1 MKELVPGLKL
11 SIEEKVTSDNV
22 ATAIGSGALD
32 VYSTPSMI
40 ALMEKASMLCVDDCI
55 NAEQTTVGGLV
66 NIRHVKATALGRIVF
81 CESKV
86 SAVDGKKIEF
96 EVSAYVDGV
105 LIGSGYHTR
114 FIVNKQ
120 KFMNM
125 LK

>member
-1 MKELVPGLKL
+1 MSMKELVPGLKL

-66 NIRHVKATALGRIVF
+66 NIRHVKARPVF
-81 CESKV
+81 CCRTVPPSCP
-86 SAVDGKKIEF
+86 SANR
-96 EVSAYVDGV
+96 
-105 LIGSGYHTR
+105 LIPLR
-114 FIVNKQ
+114 
-120 KFMNM
+120 
-125 LK
+125 